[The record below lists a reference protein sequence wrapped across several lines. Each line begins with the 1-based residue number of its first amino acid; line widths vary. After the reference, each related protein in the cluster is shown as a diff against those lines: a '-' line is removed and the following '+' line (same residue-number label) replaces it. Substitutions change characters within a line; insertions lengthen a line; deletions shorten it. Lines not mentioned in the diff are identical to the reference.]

1 MVPSRF
7 IVHVSA
13 DNRYKLYVNGK
24 LVSLGPARGDIYN
37 WSFET
42 VDLAPYLRK
51 GKNTLASV
59 VWNYAERKPVAQISY
74 DQTGFILQGNTGHEA
89 VVNTDTTWVC
99 LRNKAYAPWTEWQVL
114 GYYVAG
120 PGEELEASA
129 YPWGWEQPDYDDR
142 KWEKAV
148 RGMEVPRKDR
158 EITRDGCWFL
168 ARYLRWTAGSSVWP
182 SSAGRKGSNARKDF
196 LTGQKL

>member
-74 DQTGFILQGNTGHEA
+74 DPVSYTHLRKPPWKPL
-89 VVNTDTTWVC
+89 WVC
-99 LRNKAYAPWTEWQVL
+99 AMPVN
-114 GYYVAG
+114 
-120 PGEELEASA
+120 
-129 YPWGWEQPDYDDR
+129 
-142 KWEKAV
+142 V
-148 RGMEVPRKDR
+148 R
-158 EITRDGCWFL
+158 F
-168 ARYLRWTAGSSVWP
+168 AA
-182 SSAGRKGSNARKDF
+182 
-196 LTGQKL
+196 